1 MHLLR
6 TQPGGFVPDDSIA
19 DLGQTPAELVILCS
33 GDSHLA
39 LLAETAQ
46 QLPDDF
52 PSLRLANPMQVQ
64 NHASV
69 DLYVDQVLRHA
80 KVILISLHGGIGY
93 WRYGVEQLVGLAD
106 RGVQLILVP
115 GDDRPDP
122 ELSSLSTVA
131 AAEAERLWHF
141 LRQGGKA
148 NALNLYHCMAN
159 RWLGRDYAWEEP
171 QALPRTAIYHPRNA
185 QAQLQDWRA
194 DWQVDQAVVPLLFYR
209 SHLQAANT
217 AFVDAFCERLQLA
230 GLNPLPIAVASLKEA
245 GCLALAEDW
254 LDEVG
259 AEVILNTTGFAQSS
273 PEAPH
278 LRPFRR
284 NIPVI
289 QAICAQDNQPG
300 WEASE
305 QGLGPR
311 DLAMHIALPELD
323 GRIISRPISFKDLAW
338 RSERSQ
344 SDVVCYRPHL
354 ERMDFVAELARRWS
368 ELGRLP
374 NAQKRVALVLANY
387 PTRDGRIGNGVGLDT
402 PAAALNILRAL
413 QQQGYP
419 VSRLPDNGTALI
431 QALLGGVSN
440 DLDSLDQ
447 RPCAQ
452 SMALDDYLAA
462 FARLPL
468 ANQAAVRQRW
478 GEPQADPMFRNGRM
492 MVAGLRFGL
501 TFVGIQPARGYQVD
515 PSAVYHDPDLVP
527 PHGYLAFHFWLRHSF
542 AVDAVVHVG
551 KHGNLEWLPGKGVG
565 LSEHCW
571 PDALLG
577 PLPNIYPFIVNDPGE
592 GAQAKRRTQAVIIDH
607 LMPPLTRA
615 ETYGPLRDLE
625 LLADEYYEA
634 QLLDPRRARELQRDI
649 LKLVREAH
657 IDRELQL
664 EEGQG
669 SEADV
674 AIWLPR
680 LDTYLCD
687 LKESQIRD
695 GLHVFGESPSGRLR
709 IDTLLA
715 LLRIPRGDGRG
726 AQSSLLR
733 ALGKAFSLGF
743 DPLDCDLGQAWE
755 GARPQVLQALASDSW
770 RTAGDA
776 RERLEKYAA
785 RLIEQTLDDATDL
798 PQTEDWA
805 DVRSILDGLRETV
818 APRLDACGPAEMQ
831 GLLDALAGRFIPAGP
846 SGAPSRGRLDVLP
859 TGRNFYSVDVRNLP
873 TATAWRIGFASANLI
888 LERHLQDHGD
898 HLRQLGLSVWG
909 TATMRTGGDDIAQA
923 MALMGVRPVWATGSQ
938 RVDDFEILPVSLLDR
953 PRVDVTLRVSG
964 FFRDAFAN
972 LIRLFD
978 AAVQAVAALDEPD
991 DLNPLAARV
1000 RSEREQLLASG
1011 MSEQDAERQAGWR
1024 IFGAKPGAYGAG
1036 VQNAIDGRL
1045 WQSRED
1051 LAQVYLNWGGYAYG
1065 ATDQGTP
1072 ARERFAQRLSQVQA
1086 VVQNQDNREH
1096 DLLDSNDY
1104 YQFQGGMLAAVES
1117 LGGQPAASYHGDHSQ
1132 PDVPRI
1138 RTLKEELNRV
1148 VRSRAVNPKWID
1160 GIKRHGYKGAF
1171 ELAATVDNLFAF
1183 DATTHLIDDH
1193 HYALLADAYVL
1204 DADTR
1209 AFIEQHNPHA
1219 LRDITERLLEAQ
1231 QRGLWSEPGDYR
1243 QALENLLLDSE
1254 EEA

>member
-39 LLAETAQ
+39 LLADTAE
-46 QLPDDF
+46 QLPEGF

-80 KVILISLHGGIGY
+80 KVILVSLHGGVGY
-93 WRYGVEQLVGLAD
+93 WRYGVEQLVELAA

-122 ELSSLSTVA
+122 ELTRLGTVTGDQ
-131 AAEAERLWHF
+131 AERLWHY

-148 NALNLYHCMAN
+148 NAINLYYCLAN
-159 RWLGRDYAWEEP
+159 QWLGRDYAWDEP
-171 QALPRTAIYHPRNA
+171 QPLPRTAVYHPA
-185 QAQLQDWRA
+185 KGSVALQDWYPHWHPDYPVA
-194 DWQVDQAVVPLLFYR
+194 PLLFYR

-217 AFVDAFCERLQLA
+217 AFIDVFCQRLQAA
-230 GLNPLPIAVASLKEA
+230 GLNPLPIAVASLKESA
-245 GCLALAEDW
+245 CLEQVEAW

-259 AEVILNTTGFAQSS
+259 AEVLVNTTGFALSS
-273 PEAPH
+273 PERPN

-284 NIPVI
+284 DIPVL

-305 QGLGPR
+305 QGLGAR

-323 GRIISRPISFKDLAW
+323 GRIITRPVSFKDMAW

-344 SDVVCYRPHL
+344 SDVVCYRAHP
-354 ERMDFVAELARRWS
+354 ERMDFVAELARRWV
-368 ELGRLP
+368 ELARLP
-374 NAQKRVALVLANY
+374 NAQKRVALVMANY

-402 PAAALNILRAL
+402 PAAALNILKAL
-413 QQQGYP
+413 QTEGYP
-419 VSRLPDNGTALI
+419 LGDLPDSGTQLI
-431 QALLGGVSN
+431 HQLLGGVTN
-440 DLDSLDQ
+440 DIDHLDQ

-452 SMALDDYLAA
+452 SLSLADYQAA
-462 FARLPL
+462 FERLPE
-468 ANQAAVRQRW
+468 ANRQAVLERW
-478 GEPQADPMFRNGRM
+478 GPPEQDPMYRSGRL

-527 PHGYLAFHFWLRHSF
+527 PHGYLAFHFWLRHAF
-542 AVDAVVHVG
+542 AADAVIHVG

-565 LSEHCW
+565 LSAQCW

-615 ETYGPLRDLE
+615 ETYGPLRHLE
-625 LLADEYYEA
+625 QLADEFYEA

-649 LKLVREAH
+649 LELVKVNH

-664 EEGQG
+664 EGQLDD
-669 SEADV
+669 AAV
-674 AIWLPR
+674 WLPR

-695 GLHVFGESPSGRLR
+695 GLHVFGQSPEGRLR
-709 IDTLLA
+709 LDTLLA
-715 LLRIPRGDGRG
+715 LLRGERGDGRG
-726 AQSSLLR
+726 GNASLLR
-733 ALGKAFSLGF
+733 ALAKALVPGF
-743 DPLDCDLGQAWE
+743 DPLDCELGLPWQGE
-755 GARPQVLQALASDSW
+755 RPEQLLAMSSEPW
-770 RTAGDA
+770 RTCGDT
-776 RERLEKYAA
+776 RERLELLAQQV
-785 RLIEQTLDDATDL
+785 IEQALGGTLQL
-798 PQTEDWA
+798 PEPNEWQPVH
-805 DVRSILDGLRETV
+805 DVVQALREAV
-818 APRLDACGPAEMQ
+818 APSLDACGTAEMS
-831 GLLDALAGRFIPAGP
+831 GLLAALAGRFVPAGP

-859 TGRNFYSVDVRNLP
+859 TGRNFYTVDVRNLP
-873 TATAWRIGFASANLI
+873 TTTAWRLGFASASLI

-938 RVDDFEILPVSLLDR
+938 RVDDFEILPLSLLDR

-964 FFRDAFAN
+964 FFRDAFGN

-1000 RSEREQLLASG
+1000 RSERATLQAQG
-1011 MSEQDAERQAGWR
+1011 VDAEQAARQAGWR
-1024 IFGAKPGAYGAG
+1024 VFGAKPGAYGAG

-1045 WQSRED
+1045 WHSRDD
-1051 LAQVYLNWGGYAYG
+1051 LAEVYLNHGGYAYG
-1065 ATDQGTP
+1065 GSDDGTP
-1072 ARERFAQRLSQVQA
+1072 ARTQFAQRLAKVQA
-1086 VVQNQDNREH
+1086 VLQNQDNHEH

-1104 YQFQGGMLAAVES
+1104 YQFQGGMLAASETLSGAPV
-1117 LGGQPAASYHGDHSQ
+1117 ASYHGDHSQ
-1132 PDVPRI
+1132 ADRPRI

-1148 VRSRAVNPKWID
+1148 IRARALNPKWID
-1160 GIKRHGYKGAF
+1160 GVKRHGYKGAF
-1171 ELAATVDNLFAF
+1171 EMAATVDNLFAF

-1193 HYALLADAYVL
+1193 HYRGLADAYVL
-1204 DADTR
+1204 DPATR
-1209 AFIEQHNPHA
+1209 DFMREHNPEA
-1219 LRDITERLLEAQ
+1219 LRDLTERLLEAQ
-1231 QRGLWSEPGDYR
+1231 QRGLWQAPGDYR
-1243 QALENLLLDSE
+1243 EALEEQLLDGE
-1254 EEA
+1254 EQA